1 MTRLAGFPAEIERPR
16 SGLLER
22 ILGIR
27 WDLLLLVFIIA
38 GIGVA
43 ALYSAAD
50 GSMQPWATKQM
61 TRFAIALVPMLGA
74 ALLGIRKWFRVAY
87 WGYVL
92 ALLLIIAV
100 DLRGFVGMGAQRWI
114 DLGVIQLQPS
124 ELMSVTLVLALSRY
138 FHGLADEKINKIRYL
153 LLPTLMTL
161 IPMGLVLKQPDLGTA
176 VVLLLIGVVM
186 MFIAGVRLIMF
197 GFGILSVG
205 VSLPFV
211 WRLLRD
217 YQKNRIYT
225 FLDPDS
231 DPLGA
236 GYHIL
241 QSKIALGSGGL
252 FGKGFL
258 LGTQSHLSFLPEKQ
272 TDFIFTTLAE
282 EFGLIGGLFLLAL
295 YTGVIA
301 YGFAIA
307 LRCRNHF
314 GRLLCLGIAAN
325 FSLYI
330 FINIAMVTGLIPVV
344 GIPLPLISYGGTAM
358 LTVMFGIGLMISVYL
373 DRDVRLNRAG
383 EPQRE

>member
-1 MTRLAGFPAEIERPR
+1 LAGFSADLERPR
-16 SGLLER
+16 TGLAER

-27 WDLLLLVFIIA
+27 WDLVLLVTVIA

-61 TRFAIALVPMLGA
+61 SRFAIALVPMLGT
-74 ALLGIRKWFRVAY
+74 ALLGIRKWFRIAY

-138 FHGLADEKINKIRYL
+138 FHSLSEEKINKIRHL
-153 LLPTLMTL
+153 VLPILMTL
-161 IPMGLVLKQPDLGTA
+161 FPMGLVLKQPDLGTA
-176 VVLLLIGVVM
+176 VVLLLIGMIM
-186 MFIAGVRLIMF
+186 MFIAGVRLIIF
-197 GFGILSVG
+197 GFGIFSVS

-217 YQKNRIYT
+217 YQKSRIYT

-282 EFGLIGGLFLLAL
+282 EFGLIGGLALLAL

-307 LRCRNHF
+307 FRCRNHF
-314 GRLLCLGIAAN
+314 GRLLCLGIVAD
-325 FSLYI
+325 LYLYT

>member
-1 MTRLAGFPAEIERPR
+1 LSALPPQFGRAKSGFVDRLF
-16 SGLLER
+16 GL
-22 ILGIR
+22 R
-27 WDLLLLVFIIA
+27 WDLVFLVSIVA

-50 GSMQPWATKQM
+50 GNMQPWAAKQT
-61 TRFAIALVPMLGA
+61 TRFAIALVPMMAA
-74 ALLGIRKWFRVAY
+74 ALLGIRKWFRIAY
-87 WGYVL
+87 WTY
-92 ALLLIIAV
+92 LLTLFLIMAV

-124 ELMSVTLVLALSRY
+124 ELMSIALVLSLARY
-138 FHGLADEKINKIRYL
+138 FHGLDDETIGKFRYL
-153 LLPTLMTL
+153 ILPSLMILMPTV
-161 IPMGLVLKQPDLGTA
+161 LVLKEPDLGTA
-176 VVLLLIGVVM
+176 VVLAMSGIIV
-186 MFIAGVRLIMF
+186 MFIAGVRLLVF
-197 GFGILSVG
+197 GFAIIG
-205 VSLPFV
+205 VSASLPLV
-211 WRLLRD
+211 WRFLRD
-217 YQKNRIYT
+217 YQKTRIYT

-282 EFGLIGGLFLLAL
+282 EFGLVGGYVLLVLYGAL
-295 YTGVIA
+295 IA

-307 LRCRNHF
+307 LRSRNQF
-314 GRLLCLGIAAN
+314 GRLLCLGIATN
-325 FSLYI
+325 FFLYV

-358 LTVMFGIGLMISVYL
+358 LTVMFGMGLMMSVYL

-383 EPQRE
+383 EAQLD